1 MDIIFLCSPPQRGLT
16 LRRLHPV
23 WAAAGHGENKTMEV
37 LEDSP
42 CTIPY
47 NYLSTSDTLKLTA
60 FDSPPEQT

>member
-1 MDIIFLCSPPQRGLT
+1 MLT
-16 LRRLHPV
+16 PAARTDTAQAAPSL
-23 WAAAGHGENKTMEV
+23 AAAGHGENKTMEV